1 MNWMNLPEEY
11 RKGKFAILPI
21 AYEKD
26 VTYGKGTSKGPE
38 EIIAAS
44 KHLEY
49 YDCELNCEPFIEG
62 ISLLDSVTGNTAEEM
77 IDNVSNVISKNKN
90 KFVISLGGDH
100 SVTIGTVPN
109 AINST
114 SL

>member
-49 YDCELNCEPFIEG
+49 YDCE
-62 ISLLDSVTGNTAEEM
+62 
-77 IDNVSNVISKNKN
+77 
-90 KFVISLGGDH
+90 
-100 SVTIGTVPN
+100 
-109 AINST
+109 
-114 SL
+114 